1 MSVRCKPCALRRDSR
16 CRLADQIDDLEDDPE
31 FDTTPKCGETH
42 LFFGCRRS
50 NHDFLYSAELQKYE
64 SLGVLT
70 KLHVAFSREQAFK
83 VYVQHRMR
91 EHGELLAKLILRNNA
106 SVFVCGDGQNMARD
120 VHQCLQDVLQL
131 HGNLSMKE
139 AQDTLVELAKRGR
152 YVKDV
157 WS

>member
-1 MSVRCKPCALRRDSR
+1 MS
-16 CRLADQIDDLEDDPE
+16 
-31 FDTTPKCGETH
+31 T
-42 LFFGCRRS
+42 
-50 NHDFLYSAELQKYE
+50 
-64 SLGVLT
+64 
-70 KLHVAFSREQAFK
+70 
-83 VYVQHRMR
+83 
-91 EHGELLAKLILRNNA
+91 LRNNA